1 MQQSLYYLW
10 VEEKVRV
17 PGTRGEAMSFSHEL
31 RRIVSIV
38 VVACALILVALAGM
52 PTAGAA
58 PDKGTTTDSAVLN
71 IGHRGA
77 SGYAPEHTIPAY
89 DLALEQGADY
99 IEIDLQMTAD
109 GVLVAMHDDTLD
121 RTATAPEG
129 VPEEYCTGPVI
140 EKTLEQIKQC
150 DVGSWFSPEY
160 AGEQIPTLEE
170 IFQRYG
176 TSVNYYIET
185 KNPDQAPGME
195 EELLRLMDEYGLIK
209 PAAKHWQ
216 VLIQSFSA
224 ESLKKIHALEPSL
237 PLIQLYSSTETSES
251 IQASLAEASAYA
263 VGIGPSKSDVD
274 AALVEAAH
282 ALCMDVHPY
291 TVNETAEMEDLI
303 ALGVDGMFTNYP
315 DRLEELL
322 GKSAAPGKRGAQLAA
337 GDYATCRAA
346 V

>member
-1 MQQSLYYLW
+1 M
-10 VEEKVRV
+10 
-17 PGTRGEAMSFSHEL
+17 
-31 RRIVSIV
+31 
-38 VVACALILVALAGM
+38 
-52 PTAGAA
+52 
-58 PDKGTTTDSAVLN
+58 LN

-99 IEIDLQMTAD
+99 IEIDLQMTKD

-121 RTATAPEG
+121 RTADAPEG
-129 VPEEYCTGPVI
+129 VPKRFCSGPVI
-140 EKTLEQIKQC
+140 KRTLEQIKQC

-185 KNPDQAPGME
+185 KNPEAAPGME
-195 EELLRLMDEYGLIK
+195 EELLRLMEKYELIK
-209 PAAKHWQ
+209 PAAQDWQ

-224 ESLKKIHALEPSL
+224 ESLMKIHEMNSSL

-251 IQASLAEASAYA
+251 IQASLAEVSTYA
-263 VGIGPSKSDVD
+263 VGIGPSMTDVD

-282 ALCMDVHPY
+282 ALCLDVHPY
-291 TVNETAEMEDLI
+291 TVNETDEMKALI
-303 ALGVDGMFTNYP
+303 ALGVDGMFTNFP

-322 GKSAAPGKRGAQLAA
+322 GKSAAEGKTGANLAA
-337 GDYATCRAA
+337 EDYAACRATT
-346 V
+346 